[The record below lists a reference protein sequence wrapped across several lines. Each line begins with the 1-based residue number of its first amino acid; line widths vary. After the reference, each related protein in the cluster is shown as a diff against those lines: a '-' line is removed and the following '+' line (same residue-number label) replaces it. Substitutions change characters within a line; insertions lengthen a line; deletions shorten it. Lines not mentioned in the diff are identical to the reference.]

1 MPAPNLPSNVPLD
14 LGMGAPLLG
23 KVLLVE
29 DDVDTRLRFEGL
41 VRSLPNLELVQ
52 ALGSATEAITWLA
65 NNQPDVLLCDLG
77 LPDFNGIKV
86 IEQCALMWPNCEI
99 MVISVFGDE
108 DHVIGSIQAGAT
120 GYVLK
125 DVSAEQLAV
134 HIQILRAGGSP
145 ISPGIARKLLNRF
158 KPQSIEPVASPPQA
172 MATPTTRANLLSTRE
187 LEVLNHV
194 AKGFSSIEIAQLMGL
209 STHTVMAYV
218 KRVYKKL
225 AVHSRGEAV
234 YEARQMGILK

>member
-1 MPAPNLPSNVPLD
+1 MPAPNLPSNLPID
-14 LGMGAPLLG
+14 LGMGAPPPG

-29 DDVDTRLRFEGL
+29 DDLDTRLRFEGL

-52 ALGSATEAITWLA
+52 ALGSATEAIAWLT
-65 NNQPDVLLCDLG
+65 NNQPQVLLCDLG
-77 LPDFNGIKV
+77 LPDFSGIKV
-86 IEQCALMWPNCEI
+86 IEHCAQLWPDCEI

-134 HIQILRAGGSP
+134 HIQNLRAGGSP

-158 KPQSIEPVASPPQA
+158 KPQNVEPVANRPEAVAVS
-172 MATPTTRANLLSTRE
+172 TGHSNLLSTRE

-194 AKGFSSIEIAQLMGL
+194 AKGFSFIEIAQLMGL
-209 STHTVMAYV
+209 SSHTVMAYV

>member
-1 MPAPNLPSNVPLD
+1 MPSPDLPSNLPLD
-14 LGMGAPLLG
+14 LGRSAPLPG

-29 DDVDTRLRFEGL
+29 DDMDTRLRFEGL

-52 ALGSATEAITWLA
+52 ALGSATEAIAWLA

-77 LPDFNGIKV
+77 LPDLNGIKV
-86 IEQCALMWPNCEI
+86 IEQCAQMWPSCEI

-134 HIQILRAGGSP
+134 HIQNLRAGGSP

-158 KPQSIEPVASPPQA
+158 KPQNVEPVARPQQA
-172 MATPTTRANLLSTRE
+172 ATTPTTHTNLLSVRE

-194 AKGFSSIEIAQLMGL
+194 AKGFSFIEIAQFMGL